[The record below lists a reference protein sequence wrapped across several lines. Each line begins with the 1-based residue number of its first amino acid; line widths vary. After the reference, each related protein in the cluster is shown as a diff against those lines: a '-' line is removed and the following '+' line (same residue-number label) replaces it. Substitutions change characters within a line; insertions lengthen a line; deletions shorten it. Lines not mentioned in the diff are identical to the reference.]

1 MNTPA
6 NDLLDG
12 TEQHLDPKIAI
23 VWAAGSAVLPLFLT
37 IAAVVT
43 VLAVDAPDWMLGVA
57 VFGGVAL
64 TLAGVVW
71 ARMAWARW
79 RWTAWPDAVELRHGV
94 LRVRESL
101 VPYHRIQQIDIVRD
115 PLERVLGLSSLILRT
130 ASSTSDAKIPGLP
143 QQTADGLRRR
153 LLALAGV
160 DDAV

>member
-1 MNTPA
+1 MNTRA

-12 TEQHLDPKIAI
+12 TEQQLDPKIAI
-23 VWAAGSAVLPLFLT
+23 VWAVGSAAPPLFLT

-43 VLAVDAPDWMLGVA
+43 ILAVDAPEWMLGVA
-57 VFGGVAL
+57 LFGGVAL

-94 LRVRESL
+94 LRVHESV

-115 PLERVLGLSSLILRT
+115 PLERVLGLSSVILRT
-130 ASSTSDAKIPGLP
+130 ASASSDAKIPGLP
-143 QQTADGLRRR
+143 EATADGLRRR
-153 LLALAGV
+153 LLTLAGV